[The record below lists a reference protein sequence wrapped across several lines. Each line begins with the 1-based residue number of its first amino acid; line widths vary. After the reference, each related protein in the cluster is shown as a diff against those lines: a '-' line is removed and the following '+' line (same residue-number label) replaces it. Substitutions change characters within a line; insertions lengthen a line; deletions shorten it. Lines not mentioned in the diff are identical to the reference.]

1 MTQTN
6 ILTDKDISTLLFGG
20 QSEQAKLFIQ
30 FNKDKY
36 VIVSKKGTDG
46 YYFNEET
53 KLWTE
58 LAFAKLLTDVIDFL
72 HEKTDKLI
80 ANLKKKI
87 ENSDDDDDTA
97 NWKKKVSQL
106 EKLRLANAK
115 ASHGKAIIEFITI
128 AFFQEDFMDKINV
141 NESVLPIRDG
151 RVLELKSKTVR
162 ERVREDFFTYELD
175 VDYVSKKH
183 QTNAFKFFNQLC
195 CDDEKKLKVFQKMLG
210 YSITGNID
218 AKCYFVLIG
227 CGDNGKSALMDT
239 IKKIF
244 KSLFVAVQKSI
255 LFSENRMKQDQM
267 PYLACLAGMRFG
279 VYNEPSDCLEMN
291 ESMIKAITGGDQI
304 IAKKLYRDPF
314 EFTPVV
320 KMWIMTNKI
329 IKFDSCSEPMVK
341 RTKIISMDAQ
351 FLDKPNSE
359 IKGQYKKDPEFVRQL
374 QNEFRDEFFSFI
386 ADGAYGYYKY
396 KKFGDEECSSIV
408 EHKQSYLSTIDI
420 TRNFLEEHCEI
431 APEHKIKTTDLFN
444 AFLEYC
450 KAHDLTMINREKFYE
465 SLRSKKIVTKKING
479 THYYS
484 IKILQED
491 IYEEQKS
498 ALDFVDEVE
507 ILPIVAK
514 KEIAISP
521 KLSPVSPTSCEEE
534 EIIEIIPKDKKK
546 KKAKQ
551 HKQYDL
557 TPDDKDETIIPVVED
572 CGEDFSNLVSFGN

>member
-80 ANLKKKI
+80 GNLKKKI

-255 LFSENRMKQDQM
+255 LFSENRMKSDQM

-498 ALDFVDEVE
+498 ALDSVDEVE